1 MFVVGRKGRLD
12 EKKVLGPA
20 GPNWLDV
27 DGQDPPRILVNQNPP
42 VVNCASINAQR
53 ERGERNRR
61 RLESSP
67 ADRRTSGAPC
77 PCPVPSLFLSPQS
90 RSAPVDDLSW
100 LLHWEWTRFSAPCS
114 IGSLYI
120 VSKAVNQVTQKGA
133 GPAKW
138 SGPQLQPQSSVR
150 HHSTDLR

>member
-1 MFVVGRKGRLD
+1 M
-12 EKKVLGPA
+12 
-20 GPNWLDV
+20 
-27 DGQDPPRILVNQNPP
+27 NQNPP

-120 VSKAVNQVTQKGA
+120 VSKAVNQVTHKVERPPIAAPEFGA
-133 GPAKW
+133 PSFDRFA
-138 SGPQLQPQSSVR
+138 LIMCSVIKPKVG
-150 HHSTDLR
+150 